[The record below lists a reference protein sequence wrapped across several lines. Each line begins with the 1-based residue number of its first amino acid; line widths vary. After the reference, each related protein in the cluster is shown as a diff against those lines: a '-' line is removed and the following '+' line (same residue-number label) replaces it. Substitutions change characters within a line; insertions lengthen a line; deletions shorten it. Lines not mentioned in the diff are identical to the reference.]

1 MRRDNMKTTRYILDL
16 PPWEF
21 FPTLERYCLD
31 VKAAATRFN
40 DGGLM
45 PVSTSGLLAAYRP
58 VGDRFS
64 LVRDGRTVF
73 QMDCVALCKDG
84 AVVDIYNGLTGPRAG
99 DRSIFDPSSS
109 TRARVEL
116 GPEGDDLSSD
126 RLSPEFPII
135 DGAALFEF
143 LEYAVDMR
151 FNQEHLGMQSRRTPY
166 EDGTVTVS
174 RNGRDWDVTM
184 GEVVRSAGKPG
195 VTGKYSYDDVATAAR
210 MVPLLDTCK
219 APDTREG
226 AVAALT
232 DALEKAVD
240 QREAELI
247 GRCRLEP
254 FINED
259 FRKILTD
266 ERWFMRSMLDLHCLE
281 DGDID
286 GSRRLD
292 AGSADGYAVSIVRR
306 EGSDHK
312 HVVLRDGNGIV
323 SYQNAVRRDPSVAGI
338 LDRVLRKAE
347 RRKKAADLFKKLSG
361 PRKADSLKIR

>member
-1 MRRDNMKTTRYILDL
+1 MNTTRYIIDF
-16 PPWEF
+16 PAWEF
-21 FPTLERYCLD
+21 FPTLEAYCRD
-31 VKAAATRFN
+31 VKAAATRFT
-40 DGGLM
+40 DGGLL
-45 PVSTSGLLAAYRP
+45 PVYTSSLPGACRP
-58 VGDRFS
+58 VGDRL
-64 LVRDGRTVF
+64 LVARDDRPVF
-73 QMDCVALCKDG
+73 QMDCVALCRGG
-84 AVVDIYNGLTGPRAG
+84 AVVDIYNGLSGPHAG
-99 DRSIFDPSSS
+99 DRSIFDAA
-109 TRARVEL
+109 TTGCARVEID
-116 GPEGDDLSSD
+116 PREDDRSLD
-126 RLSPEFPII
+126 RLSPELPVI

-151 FNQEHLGMQSRRTPY
+151 FNQQRLGMGGRRTPY
-166 EDGTVTVS
+166 EDGIVTVS
-174 RNGRDWDVTM
+174 RNGRDWDLTM
-184 GEVVRSAGKPG
+184 GEVVRSAGRPG
-195 VTGKYSYDDVATAAR
+195 VTGRYSYDDVATAAR

-232 DALEKAVD
+232 DALERAVD

-259 FRKILTD
+259 FRKTLTD

-312 HVVLRDGNGIV
+312 HVVLRDGNGII
-323 SYQNAVRRDPSVAGI
+323 SYQNAVRRDPSAAGI